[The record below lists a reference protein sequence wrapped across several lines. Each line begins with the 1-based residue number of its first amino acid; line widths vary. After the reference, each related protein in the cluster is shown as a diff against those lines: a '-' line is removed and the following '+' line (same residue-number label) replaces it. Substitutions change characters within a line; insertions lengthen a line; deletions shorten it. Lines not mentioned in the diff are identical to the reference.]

1 MINEPYSN
9 HDIMDLSGERV
20 MVDWFLAARR
30 NLPQAPLYLN
40 DYSILSNGGQD
51 IAHQNH
57 YERTIV

>member
-40 DYSILSNGGQD
+40 DYSILSNGG
-51 IAHQNH
+51 
-57 YERTIV
+57 